1 MSIAVSS
8 FMNRLSRPV
17 TPAASFDLA
26 WALWQQRARAR
37 ALLRKATSEEV
48 YASVWRALALW
59 SCGRGLSPQALRA
72 SDLAAF
78 LTDREAAHG
87 LTPRHAWR
95 IARLVERVLLIYHQ
109 ELGLPPSSAVGQLLE
124 QRPDIRYA
132 NASRFDE
139 LPEALPTPEAA
150 RLARHLAQPFQQ
162 GEPWQA
168 QRNRAA
174 VALHLGAGLTPAEV
188 RALRLRDVTLQGA
201 RISILLPAAGGQP
214 ARQLPLP
221 AWARRALASWQHL
234 RAELAIPGEQC
245 LPSTRSSGKP
255 WGKVSHH
262 EGVKSVLQAAGL
274 DPSQWSAYGLR
285 HSFALHALH
294 RRTPPAQLGQW
305 LGVTEPDVLERY
317 QRIRQEMVEEAAWLQ
332 ETS

>member
-1 MSIAVSS
+1 MK
-8 FMNRLSRPV
+8 RLSVPV

-59 SCGRGLSPQALRA
+59 SCGRGLAPQSLRA

-78 LTDREAAHG
+78 LADRASAHG

-95 IARLVERVLLIYHQ
+95 ITRLVERVLLIYHQ

-139 LPEALPTPEAA
+139 LPEAMPPREAA
-150 RLARHLAQPFQQ
+150 RLAHYLAQPFQQ

-174 VALHLGAGLTPAEV
+174 VALHLGAGLTPAEL
-188 RALRLRDVTLQGA
+188 RALRLRDVLLQGTA
-201 RISILLPAAGGQP
+201 AAVQLPAAGGQP
-214 ARQLPLP
+214 ARRLPLP
-221 AWARRALASWQHL
+221 PWARRAQSCWQQL
-234 RAELAIPGEQC
+234 RAELGIPGEQY
-245 LPSTRSSGKP
+245 LPSTRSTGKP

-274 DPSQWSAYGLR
+274 DPAQWSAYGLR

-294 RRTPPAQLGQW
+294 RHTPPAQLGQW

>member
-1 MSIAVSS
+1 M
-8 FMNRLSRPV
+8 
-17 TPAASFDLA
+17 TSFDLA

-48 YASVWRALALW
+48 YASIWRALSLW
-59 SCGRGLSPQALRA
+59 SCGRGLTPQALRA
-72 SDLAAF
+72 SDLTAF
-78 LTDREAAHG
+78 LADREATHG

-95 IARLVERVLLIYHQ
+95 IARLVERVLLIYQQ

-139 LPEALPTPEAA
+139 LPEAVPAHDAA
-150 RLARHLAQPFQQ
+150 RLARHLVQPFQQ
-162 GEPWQA
+162 DEPWQA

-174 VALHLGAGLTPAEV
+174 VALHLGAGLTPAEA
-188 RALRLRDVTLQGA
+188 RALRLGDVALQRTA
-201 RISILLPAAGGQP
+201 TAIHLPAAGRQA
-214 ARQLPLP
+214 ARHLPLP
-221 AWARRALASWQHL
+221 TWARRAMASWLQL
-234 RAELAIPGEQC
+234 RAELTIPGEQC

-274 DPSQWSAYGLR
+274 DAARWSAYGLR

-294 RRTPPAQLGQW
+294 RHTPPAQLGQW
-305 LGVTEPDVLERY
+305 LGVTDPDVLERY
-317 QRIRQEMVEEAAWLQ
+317 QCIRQEMVEEAAWLR